1 MGNDSRGNAKFEFV
15 GISSEG
21 NIATYHTK
29 SGKDFW
35 EKVNNGEFIKNI
47 NPVMWGKQQMT
58 KMKIISLDETDNII
72 IQIGNRKFEAMLS
85 MALYFSDHVVG
96 KIISRKYID

>member
-1 MGNDSRGNAKFEFV
+1 M
-15 GISSEG
+15 I
-21 NIATYHTK
+21 
-29 SGKDFW
+29 
-35 EKVNNGEFIKNI
+35 
-47 NPVMWGKQQMT
+47 